1 MPDDNVPK
9 YYAVPNPDTGD
20 MTYWERT
27 KDGQYVAWPRKPRAA
42 WYGPPMPSRKEQ
54 AQHEDIGAFG
64 RHWWETIRK
73 PWMDTVIAAIEADP
87 VAAHARFAAFSTR
100 CFVCGKTLTDD
111 DSKVWGVGP
120 VCQTGL
126 PAPLLEATA
135 REIGRLH
142 AQSLT

>member
-87 VAAHARFAAFSTR
+87 EGSSCPVR
-100 CFVCGKTLTDD
+100 CLQHTVLCVRQDAYG
-111 DSKVWGVGP
+111 
-120 VCQTGL
+120 
-126 PAPLLEATA
+126 
-135 REIGRLH
+135 
-142 AQSLT
+142 

>member
-1 MPDDNVPK
+1 MAPLVYAGGVFIGGHMPKDNEPK
-9 YYAVPNPDTGD
+9 YFAVPDPDTGD

-73 PWMDTVIAAIEADP
+73 PWMDTVIAAIERLNP
-87 VAAHARFAAFSTR
+87 TLLRPAA
-100 CFVCGKTLTDD
+100 K
-111 DSKVWGVGP
+111 
-120 VCQTGL
+120 
-126 PAPLLEATA
+126 
-135 REIGRLH
+135 
-142 AQSLT
+142 